1 MRRYGLF
8 FALLAVLALAFLA
21 AGTAMLNDSRYDL
34 EVSGT
39 VLAGE
44 RSDAGDVS
52 IALDASLESR
62 LKWSAGYDVSTGET
76 VTDSSWDLIMSSG
89 RDIELPSEPALVV
102 HDVGLDLSYSESVNG
117 EIRFESP
124 LTEEIYRDTVLGHG
138 MEAGDRRSVRLNDYT
153 KYVPMRVESNNI
165 VDAGGGEVA
174 EYIKIRLSRTV
185 RLMVELDEYWD
196 VSILPASPDDEM
208 EAGSSLVYTDDWL
221 YFLLNV
227 RGGDGELFDASE
239 MPGGVWSVWRVPCS
253 QRTADDGGTFW
264 LCDFAAME
272 SFYELGEGWQDA
284 YLMLSEDGQRLE
296 LFTVED
302 GDVWLTVLDA
312 GTGAAEQRLL
322 LFPAETAE
330 RNMSGSAWVNG
341 YVRRQSCEGGYIYT
355 LYDMAAAVV
364 DVDAGRYEHRFSVD
378 TQTAGVPES
387 VKAENVYQEEREFRD
402 IVYDGERLVTLQWVY
417 VYRPNSASFSA
428 YQLLIYDANGG
439 LVYNEW
445 MENQLS
451 AVISAQAWRLS

>member
-8 FALLAVLALAFLA
+8 FALLAGLALAFLA

-76 VTDSSWDLIMSSG
+76 VTDSSWDLIRSSSVDTG
-89 RDIELPSEPALVV
+89 SPSEPALVV
-102 HDVGLDLSYSESVNG
+102 YNVGLDLSYSESVNG

-124 LTEEIYRDTVLGHG
+124 LTEEIYRDTVLGYG

-153 KYVPMRVESNNI
+153 KYVPMRVSGHNI
-165 VDAGGGEVA
+165 VDAGGGEA
-174 EYIKIRLSRTV
+174 ADYIRIRLSRTV

-196 VSILPASPDDEM
+196 VSILPASLDDEM

-239 MPGGVWSVWRVPCS
+239 MPGGVWSVWRMPCS

-272 SFYELGEGWQDA
+272 SFYELGEDWQDA

-312 GTGAAEQRLL
+312 GAGSAEQRLL

-402 IVYDGERLVTLQWVY
+402 IVYDGERLVTLQRVY
-417 VYRPNSASFSA
+417 VYRPNADSFSA

-451 AVISAQAWRLS
+451 AAASTQTWRLS

>member
-1 MRRYGLF
+1 M
-8 FALLAVLALAFLA
+8 
-21 AGTAMLNDSRYDL
+21 
-34 EVSGT
+34 
-39 VLAGE
+39 
-44 RSDAGDVS
+44 
-52 IALDASLESR
+52 
-62 LKWSAGYDVSTGET
+62 
-76 VTDSSWDLIMSSG
+76 
-89 RDIELPSEPALVV
+89 
-102 HDVGLDLSYSESVNG
+102 
-117 EIRFESP
+117 
-124 LTEEIYRDTVLGHG
+124 
-138 MEAGDRRSVRLNDYT
+138 
-153 KYVPMRVESNNI
+153 
-165 VDAGGGEVA
+165 
-174 EYIKIRLSRTV
+174 
-185 RLMVELDEYWD
+185 
-196 VSILPASPDDEM
+196 
-208 EAGSSLVYTDDWL
+208 
-221 YFLLNV
+221 
-227 RGGDGELFDASE
+227 
-239 MPGGVWSVWRVPCS
+239 PCS

-264 LCDFAAME
+264 LCNFAAME
-272 SFYELGEGWQDA
+272 SFYELGEDWQDA

-312 GTGAAEQRLL
+312 GTGSAEQRLL

-402 IVYDGERLVTLQWVY
+402 IVYDGERLVTLQRVY

-451 AVISAQAWRLS
+451 AVISAQTWRLS

>member
-153 KYVPMRVESNNI
+153 KYVPMRASGHNI

-174 EYIKIRLSRTV
+174 DYIRIRLSRTV

-272 SFYELGEGWQDA
+272 SFYELGEAWQDA

-296 LFTVED
+296 LFTAED

-330 RNMSGSAWVNG
+330 RNMYGTASVNG

-387 VKAENVYQEEREFRD
+387 VKAENVYQEERRFRD
-402 IVYDGERLVTLQWVY
+402 IVYDGERLVTLQRVY
-417 VYRPNSASFSA
+417 VYRPNSDSFSA

-451 AVISAQAWRLS
+451 AAASAQTWRLS

>member
-8 FALLAVLALAFLA
+8 FALLVVLAAAFLA

-52 IALDASLESR
+52 IALDASLER
-62 LKWSAGYDVSTGET
+62 RMKWSAGYDVSTGET
-76 VTDSSWDLIMSSG
+76 VTDSSWDLIRSSG

-102 HDVGLDLSYSESVNG
+102 YDVGLDLSYSEGVNG

-153 KYVPMRVESNNI
+153 EYVPMRVESNNI
-165 VDAGGGEVA
+165 VDAGGGEA
-174 EYIKIRLSRTV
+174 ADYIRIRLSRTV

-196 VSILPASPDDEM
+196 VSILPADPDDNM

-239 MPGGVWSVWRVPCS
+239 MPGGVWSVWRMPCS
-253 QRTADDGGTFW
+253 QRTAD
-264 LCDFAAME
+264 
-272 SFYELGEGWQDA
+272 
-284 YLMLSEDGQRLE
+284 LS
-296 LFTVED
+296 
-302 GDVWLTVLDA
+302 
-312 GTGAAEQRLL
+312 
-322 LFPAETAE
+322 
-330 RNMSGSAWVNG
+330 
-341 YVRRQSCEGGYIYT
+341 
-355 LYDMAAAVV
+355 
-364 DVDAGRYEHRFSVD
+364 
-378 TQTAGVPES
+378 
-387 VKAENVYQEEREFRD
+387 
-402 IVYDGERLVTLQWVY
+402 
-417 VYRPNSASFSA
+417 
-428 YQLLIYDANGG
+428 LIH
-439 LVYNEW
+439 
-445 MENQLS
+445 
-451 AVISAQAWRLS
+451 I

>member
-8 FALLAVLALAFLA
+8 FALLAGLALAFLA

-76 VTDSSWDLIMSSG
+76 VTDSSWDLIRSSSVDTG
-89 RDIELPSEPALVV
+89 SPSEPALVV
-102 HDVGLDLSYSESVNG
+102 YNVGLDLSYSESVNG

-124 LTEEIYRDTVLGHG
+124 LTEEIYRDTVLGYG

-165 VDAGGGEVA
+165 VDAGGGEA
-174 EYIKIRLSRTV
+174 ADYIRIRLSRTV

-196 VSILPASPDDEM
+196 VSILPASLDDEM

-239 MPGGVWSVWRVPCS
+239 MPGGVWSVWRMPCS

-272 SFYELGEGWQDA
+272 SFYELGEDWQDA

-312 GTGAAEQRLL
+312 GAGSAEQRLL

-402 IVYDGERLVTLQWVY
+402 IVYDGERLVTLQRVY
-417 VYRPNSASFSA
+417 VYRPNSDSFSA

-451 AVISAQAWRLS
+451 AAASTQTWRLS

>member
-8 FALLAVLALAFLA
+8 FALLTVLALAFLA

-52 IALDASLESR
+52 IALDASLEWQ

-102 HDVGLDLSYSESVNG
+102 HDVGLYLSYSEGVHG

-124 LTEEIYRDTVLGHG
+124 LTEEIYRDTVLGYG

-153 KYVPMRVESNNI
+153 EYVPMRVSGHNI
-165 VDAGGGEVA
+165 VDAGGGEA
-174 EYIKIRLSRTV
+174 ADYIRIRLSRTV

-196 VSILPASPDDEM
+196 VSILPASLDDEV

-239 MPGGVWSVWRVPCS
+239 MPGGVWSVWRMPCS
-253 QRTADDGGTFW
+253 QRTADDGGVEL

-272 SFYELGEGWQDA
+272 SFYELGEDWQDA

-312 GTGAAEQRLL
+312 GAGSAEQRLL

-402 IVYDGERLVTLQWVY
+402 IVYDGERLVTLQRVY
-417 VYRPNSASFSA
+417 VYRPNSDSFSA

-451 AVISAQAWRLS
+451 AAASAQTWRLS

>member
-8 FALLAVLALAFLA
+8 FALLVVLAAVFLA

-52 IALDASLESR
+52 IALDASLERR

-76 VTDSSWDLIMSSG
+76 VTDSSWDLIRSSSVDTG
-89 RDIELPSEPALVV
+89 SLSEPALVV
-102 HDVGLDLSYSESVNG
+102 YDVGLDMIHSEGVHG

-124 LTEEIYRDTVLGHG
+124 LMEEIYRDTVLGHG

-153 KYVPMRVESNNI
+153 EYVPMRVSGHNI
-165 VDAGGGEVA
+165 VDAGGGEA
-174 EYIKIRLSRTV
+174 ADYIRIRLSRTV

-196 VSILPASPDDEM
+196 VSILPASLDDEM

-239 MPGGVWSVWRVPCS
+239 MPGGVWSVWRMPCS

-272 SFYELGEGWQDA
+272 SFYELGEDWQDA

-312 GTGAAEQRLL
+312 GTGSAEQRLL

-451 AVISAQAWRLS
+451 AAASAQTWRLS

>member
-185 RLMVELDEYWD
+185 RLMVGLDEYWD

-439 LVYNEW
+439 LAYNEW

>member
-1 MRRYGLF
+1 MRRYGIF
-8 FALLAVLALAFLA
+8 FALLTVLALAFLA

-76 VTDSSWDLIMSSG
+76 VTDSSWDLIRSSSVDTG
-89 RDIELPSEPALVV
+89 SPSEPALVV
-102 HDVGLDLSYSESVNG
+102 YDVGLDMIHSEGVHG

-124 LTEEIYRDTVLGHG
+124 LTEEIYRDTVLGYG

-153 KYVPMRVESNNI
+153 KYVPMRVSGYNI

-174 EYIKIRLSRTV
+174 DYIRIRLSRTV

-239 MPGGVWSVWRVPCS
+239 MPGGVWSVWRMPCS
-253 QRTADDGGTFW
+253 QRTADDGGVEL

-272 SFYELGEGWQDA
+272 SFYELGEDWQDA

-402 IVYDGERLVTLQWVY
+402 IVYDGERLVTLQRVY
-417 VYRPNSASFSA
+417 VYRPNSDSFSA

-451 AVISAQAWRLS
+451 AAASAQTWRLS

>member
-8 FALLAVLALAFLA
+8 FALLAGLALAFSA
-21 AGTAMLNDSRYDL
+21 AGTALLNDSRYDL

-102 HDVGLDLSYSESVNG
+102 YNVGLDLSYSESVNG

-124 LTEEIYRDTVLGHG
+124 LTEEIYRDTVLRYG

-153 KYVPMRVESNNI
+153 KYVPMRVSGHNI

-174 EYIKIRLSRTV
+174 DYIRIRLSRTV
-185 RLMVELDEYWD
+185 RLMVEMDEYWG
-196 VSILPASPDDEM
+196 VSIYPASPDDNM

-239 MPGGVWSVWRVPCS
+239 MPGGVWSVWRMPCS
-253 QRTADDGGTFW
+253 QRTADDGGVEL
-264 LCDFAAME
+264 LCGFAAME
-272 SFYELGEGWQDA
+272 SFYELGEDWQDA

-312 GTGAAEQRLL
+312 GTGSAEQRLL

-387 VKAENVYQEEREFRD
+387 VKAENVYQEERRFRD

-417 VYRPNSASFSA
+417 VYRPNSDSFSA

-451 AVISAQAWRLS
+451 AVISAQTWRLS

>member
-8 FALLAVLALAFLA
+8 FALLVVLAAAFLA

-52 IALDASLESR
+52 IALDASLERR

-76 VTDSSWDLIMSSG
+76 ATDSSWDLIMSSG

-102 HDVGLDLSYSESVNG
+102 YNVGLDLSYSESVNG

-124 LTEEIYRDTVLGHG
+124 LTEEIYRDTVLGYG

-153 KYVPMRVESNNI
+153 EYVPMRVESNNI

-208 EAGSSLVYTDDWL
+208 EAGSSLVCTDDWL

-253 QRTADDGGTFW
+253 QRTADDGGVEL
-264 LCDFAAME
+264 LCGFAAME
-272 SFYELGEGWQDA
+272 SFYELGEDWQDA

-312 GTGAAEQRLL
+312 GTGSAEQRLL

-387 VKAENVYQEEREFRD
+387 VKAENVYQEERRFRD
-402 IVYDGERLVTLQWVY
+402 IVYDGERLVTLQRVY
-417 VYRPNSASFSA
+417 VYRPNSASLSA

-451 AVISAQAWRLS
+451 AAASAQTWRLS

>member
-8 FALLAVLALAFLA
+8 FALLVVLAAAFLA

-124 LTEEIYRDTVLGHG
+124 LTEEIYRDTVLGYG

-153 KYVPMRVESNNI
+153 KYVPMRASGHNI

-174 EYIKIRLSRTV
+174 DYIRIRLSRTV

-196 VSILPASPDDEM
+196 VSILPAGPDDNM

-239 MPGGVWSVWRVPCS
+239 MPGGVWSVWRMPCS

-272 SFYELGEGWQDA
+272 SFYELGEDWQDA

-312 GTGAAEQRLL
+312 GTGSAEQRLL

-330 RNMSGSAWVNG
+330 RNMYGTASVNG

-402 IVYDGERLVTLQWVY
+402 IVYDGERLVTLQRVY
-417 VYRPNSASFSA
+417 VYRPNSDSFSA

-451 AVISAQAWRLS
+451 AAASAQTWRLS

>member
-8 FALLAVLALAFLA
+8 FALLVVLAAVFLA

-52 IALDASLESR
+52 IALDASLERR

-76 VTDSSWDLIMSSG
+76 VTDSSWDLIRSSG

-102 HDVGLDLSYSESVNG
+102 YDVGLDMSYSEGVHG

-138 MEAGDRRSVRLNDYT
+138 MEAGDRRSVRLNDYIE
-153 KYVPMRVESNNI
+153 YVPVRVSGHNI
-165 VDAGGGEVA
+165 VDAGGGEA
-174 EYIKIRLSRTV
+174 ADYIRIRLSRTV
-185 RLMVELDEYWD
+185 RLMVEMDEYWD
-196 VSILPASPDDEM
+196 VSILPASPDDNM

-239 MPGGVWSVWRVPCS
+239 MPGGVWSVWRMPCS
-253 QRTADDGGTFW
+253 QRTADDGGVEL

-272 SFYELGEGWQDA
+272 SFYELGEDW
-284 YLMLSEDGQRLE
+284 QRLE

-312 GTGAAEQRLL
+312 GTGSAGQRLL

-330 RNMSGSAWVNG
+330 HMYGTASVNG
-341 YVRRQSCEGGYIYT
+341 YVRRQSYDGGYIYT

-364 DVDAGRYEHRFSVD
+364 DVDAGRYERRFSVD

-387 VKAENVYQEEREFRD
+387 VKAENVYPEERRFRD

-417 VYRPNSASFSA
+417 VYRPNSDSFSA

-451 AVISAQAWRLS
+451 AAASVQTWRLS